1 MKQYLLAVGGTGNK
15 ILESVVWAA
24 AAGVIPS
31 GEALRMLSVDVDA
44 SCGNTTRAMQ
54 SCAHYEA
61 VRELLDTLPYTHRG
75 FHTPL
80 RLRQW
85 NMDLSRR
92 SLSVA
97 AQTESLRQGRL
108 LARTLFTS
116 AEASLAYS
124 EGFRGHPDLGVLFF
138 TDLVSRLEE
147 DAAQGKTDELL
158 ALLREMD
165 AALEAGEKVKVLLC
179 GSIFGGTGASGIP
192 VFSLALRQRFA
203 ARRDQ
208 LEMGA
213 VLMLPYYHVPPAETA
228 DGEEIT
234 VTSGQ
239 FLVKARTA
247 LSYYGMEGLI
257 RQGLSDEKGLYD
269 AVFLLGLPETHF
281 VTTGNYSTGSQS
293 QENDAH
299 LLEWLATRCISRFL
313 ATDYREREGAN
324 INCYYYQMA
333 STRLNW
339 DSFDTEAAAY
349 RRAYGGLMKTALAW
363 RAELYPEL
371 RRRLDKRRLGG
382 RTPGWY
388 AANFRRLGRKPQ
400 AELEQMARQAESV
413 DACLAGFVRWMGE
426 VSSNLPPQLRHGRAL
441 EQAFRESRENLRA
454 LMEEAA
460 RHDLAARLTEQKVR
474 ESRVSRTRDEEG
486 DEALRRPLREQEEK
500 LRTLAARQEELD
512 KRTGGTYRLQT
523 LEALRAD
530 ARRGLERARASAGKL
545 EKALKE
551 MEAAPTGQK
560 DAKALSRTRELL
572 WKENRRADIYAA
584 RIAWLDGCLTPD
596 AREQLAALAP
606 TYDPDAGLPLNELFD
621 PAALQRLQAL
631 YATEAPPTARELKAV
646 EKGFAALVS
655 LPAPDPVTLPRL
667 MARLGS
673 GAGWNKRLSPLALLL
688 AQTMECVLQEGKA

>member
-24 AAGVIPS
+24 AAGALDT
-31 GEALRMLSVDVDA
+31 GETLHMLSVDVDA

-54 SCAHYEA
+54 ACAHYEA
-61 VRELLDTLPYTHRG
+61 VRELLDSLPYTHRG

-80 RLRQW
+80 ELRQW

-92 SLSVA
+92 SQSVR

-138 TDLVSRLEE
+138 SDLVARLEE
-147 DAAQGKTDELL
+147 DAAQGKTDQLL
-158 ALLREMD
+158 ALLREIG
-165 AALEAGEKVKVLLC
+165 AALEAGEKVKMLLC

-192 VFSLALRQRFA
+192 VLSRALRERFA
-203 ARRDQ
+203 ARREQ

-213 VLMLPYYHVPPAETA
+213 ALMLPYYHVPPAEGVA
-228 DGEEIT
+228 EEEIT
-234 VTSGQ
+234 VSSGQ

-299 LLEWLATRCISRFL
+299 LLEWLATRCLTRFL
-313 ATDYREREGAN
+313 ATDYREQEGAH
-324 INCYYYQMA
+324 INCYYYQMG

-339 DSFDTEAAAY
+339 ESFDQEGAAY
-349 RRAYGGLMKTALAW
+349 RRAYGGLMKTALVW

-382 RTPGWY
+382 RKPGWY

-400 AELEQMARQAESV
+400 AELECMARQAEEV

-426 VSSNLPPQLRHGRAL
+426 VATNLPPQLRHGRAL

-474 ESRVSRTRDEEG
+474 ESRVSRTQDQEG

-500 LRTLAARQEELD
+500 LRALAARQEELD
-512 KRTGGTYRLQT
+512 KRTGGDFRLRT
-523 LEALRAD
+523 LEALRTD
-530 ARRGLERARASAGKL
+530 ARRGLERARASARDL
-545 EKALKE
+545 EKALQDL
-551 MEAAPTGQK
+551 EAAPTGHK
-560 DAKALSRTRELL
+560 DAKTLARARELL
-572 WKENRRADIYAA
+572 WKENRRADIHAA
-584 RIAWLDGCLTPD
+584 RIAWLDAGLTPE
-596 AREQLAALAP
+596 ARERLTALAP
-606 TYDPDAGLPLNELFD
+606 AYDPDAGLPLNELFD
-621 PAALQRLQAL
+621 PAALQGLREL
-631 YATEAPPTARELKAV
+631 YAGESAPAARKLKAV
-646 EKGFAALVS
+646 EKSFAALVN

-688 AQTMECVLQEGKA
+688 AQTLECVLQEGKA